1 LALSLREGTT
11 SAGIEADVHCVSV
24 GETVGVPKFAGC
36 QLVRLRRNKDL
47 ADGSRL
53 LKGGVGIILE
63 GRADRS
69 YTVRFLDV
77 RHLHHATEEE
87 LEPAN

>member
-1 LALSLREGTT
+1 
-11 SAGIEADVHCVSV
+11 VSV
-24 GETVGVPKFAGC
+24 GETVGVPKFADD

-53 LKGGVGIILE
+53 LKGSVGLILE
-63 GRADRS
+63 VRADHS
-69 YTVRFLDV
+69 YTVRLLDI
-77 RHLHHATEEE
+77 RHLHHVTEEE